1 MLLNEALFRLNKS
14 AGFVLKPDLLRNSFD
29 LNDKSTWSESKVLN
43 MTILSGSFLQRGSEK
58 VDPKVQVTYHWP
70 KSPEP
75 TVMYKTKTIKN
86 DGFPTWNESFDFT
99 MELPEL
105 SFIRFRVVDDDV
117 GKDDLG
123 EVILITTVYTEV

>member
-1 MLLNEALFRLNKS
+1 MLLNDALFRLNKS
-14 AGFVLKPDLLRNSFD
+14 AGFVLKPDLLRNNFD
-29 LNDKSTWSESKVLN
+29 LNDKSTWSEKKVLN
-43 MTILSGSFLQRGSEK
+43 MKILSGSFLQRGSEK

-70 KSPEP
+70 KSGDAH
-75 TVMYKTKTIKN
+75 VIHKTKTIKN
-86 DGFPTWNESFDFT
+86 DGFPTWNESFEFI

-123 EVILITTVYTEV
+123 K